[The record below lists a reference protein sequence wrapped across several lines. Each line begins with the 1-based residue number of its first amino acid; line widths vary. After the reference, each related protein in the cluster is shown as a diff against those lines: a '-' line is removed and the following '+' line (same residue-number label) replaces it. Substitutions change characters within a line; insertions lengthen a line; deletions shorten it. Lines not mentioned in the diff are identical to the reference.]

1 MRRHPHQ
8 YALLLA
14 LCAVLLRG
22 LIPLG
27 WMPSAATGTLA
38 LCTADGLVQLSATEA
53 HELLGDGA
61 PPLPEHAGP
70 GPCAFAAGGTPGA
83 APAVVLPPALA
94 LAGAPEP
101 RYSPPL
107 LPYRPAGIALARAP
121 PLLS

>member
-1 MRRHPHQ
+1 MRRNPNQ

-38 LCTADGLVQLSATEA
+38 LCTADGLVQLSTTEA
-53 HELLGDGA
+53 RELLGQGV
-61 PPLPEHAGP
+61 PPAQEHAGP
-70 GPCAFAAGGTPGA
+70 GPCAFAASGMPGA
-83 APAVVLPPALA
+83 APAVALPPSLA

-101 RYSPPL
+101 RYCPPL